1 MTAVTTYAYR
11 ARNQDGQAVS
21 GTLSAET
28 PEQAA
33 SQLRVDGLVITGLR
47 DASATAQV
55 EADVLVVKARQRARR
70 VRRGD
75 VVAMCQELGVML
87 ETGVTL
93 SEALSAVT
101 AQAKRPEFR
110 AILAD
115 ITDEV
120 CGGMPFSEALARRP
134 RLFPQVMTSLVRA
147 SEASGTMSGM
157 LLRIAD
163 YLGAEEK
170 TRRQV
175 RGALVYPA
183 FMFGTGAV
191 VVLFMMVFIL
201 PRFAKVYEMRAASL
215 PGPTRVLMGLGDF
228 VSTQWAIYL
237 PVLGAVA
244 LVMTLWQRS
253 EHGGWVRDWLKLHAW
268 GLRDVFRNLY
278 LTRASRTMSTLLAA
292 GVNLLD
298 VIAICR
304 SITGNRVF
312 NRVWSGMEQQV
323 RDGLPLSRAFMESA
337 EMPPNVASMVTAGE
351 RSGQLPEVMEKIAVF
366 SEERLESSVKKAT
379 TMIEPIM
386 IIGMGLLVGAVA
398 LALLLPIF
406 KMSGVVGG

>member
-1 MTAVTTYAYR
+1 MNAASTYAYR
-11 ARNQDGQAVS
+11 ARDQHGQPVT
-21 GTLSAET
+21 GTLSAES
-28 PEQAA
+28 PEKVA
-33 SQLRVDGLVITGLR
+33 SQLRVDGLVLTGLR
-47 DASATAQV
+47 DASASAQV
-55 EADVLVVKARQRARR
+55 QADVLLVQARQRARR

-75 VVAMCQELGVML
+75 VVSMCQELGVMI
-87 ETGVTL
+87 ESGVTL

-110 AILAD
+110 SVMASV
-115 ITDEV
+115 TDEV
-120 CGGMPFSEALARRP
+120 CGGMPFSEALARRA
-134 RLFPQVMTSLVRA
+134 RIFPPVMVSLVRA
-147 SEASGTMSGM
+147 SEASGTMAEM
-157 LLRIAD
+157 LLRIAE

-170 TRRQV
+170 TARQV
-175 RGALVYPA
+175 RGALIYPA

-191 VVLFMMVFIL
+191 VVLFMMIFIL
-201 PRFAKVYEMRAASL
+201 PRFAKIYEMRSASL
-215 PGPTRVLMGLGDF
+215 PGPTRILMGLGEF
-228 VSTQWAIYL
+228 VSTQWMYYL
-237 PVLGAVA
+237 PAI
-244 LVMTLWQRS
+244 LVSTIILVLWQRS
-253 EHGGWVRDWLKLHAW
+253 PQGTWVRDWLKLHVP

-312 NRVWSGMEQQV
+312 NRVWSDMETRV
-323 RDGLPLSRAFMESA
+323 RDGLPLSTAFTESA
-337 EMPPNVASMVTAGE
+337 EMPPNVSSMVTAGE
-351 RSGQLPEVMEKIAVF
+351 RSGRLPEVMEKVATF
-366 SEERLESSVKKAT
+366 SQERLESSVKKAT

-406 KMSGVVGG
+406 KMGGVVAG